1 MMKRLRTV
9 ALLAA
14 LAPTATPA
22 VSQGTVWT
30 FDEVPAGRPPS
41 GFSFASE
48 AEDQPGRWVLF
59 RDGAN
64 GVLAHMQQASPAVQL
79 AVAAGAYE
87 EVVVS
92 ARVRFAEGARSA
104 GLVWRY
110 RDPNNYYLMALDLQA
125 QDVRVYRVVGGNR
138 TRLDQEDK
146 LELDPGL
153 WHTLKIEDRGMR
165 IRVWINGVPVVS
177 ARVRTESD
185 PGAAGVWTRGDA
197 VTWFD
202 DVRVE
207 PARVVER
214 INRRD

>member
-1 MMKRLRTV
+1 MMKQLRMV
-9 ALLAA
+9 AAVTA
-14 LAPTATPA
+14 LAGVAAPA
-22 VSQGTVWT
+22 LSQGAIWT
-30 FDEVPAGRPPS
+30 FDDVPAGRLPP

-48 AEDQPGRWVLF
+48 AEDPTGRWVLL

-64 GVLAHMQQASPAVQL
+64 GVLAHLQQASPAVQL
-79 AVAAGAYE
+79 AVAAGTYE
-87 EVVVS
+87 EVMVS

-153 WHTLKIEDRGMR
+153 WHTLKIEERGMR

-177 ARVRTESD
+177 SRVRTEAE
-185 PGAAGVWTRGDA
+185 PGAAGLWSRGDA

-207 PARVVER
+207 PARALER
-214 INRRD
+214 TNRRD